1 MGQPWNA
8 NQNPS
13 CFGTLF
19 AESGAG
25 SRTAQALGAV
35 SDRVHGAGLQ
45 PCDLPARPEKARGI
59 SRTQCGELIH
69 ICSGGLGAFEENG
82 PRSAWD
88 YFRLGALLHY
98 VADAFTGPHN
108 GFWTGNL
115 VGHAVYELKLNDALI
130 NELAKAKRHPANEG
144 ASCPLSGYFA
154 AVHRRYCMEEKGVS
168 TDSLYI
174 VRVCSVLLHRILRG
188 SGEFRETKETGVA
201 HGR

>member
-1 MGQPWNA
+1 MQ
-8 NQNPS
+8 
-13 CFGTLF
+13 TKTHL
-19 AESGAG
+19 
-25 SRTAQALGAV
+25 ALGHYLLNQEP
-35 SDRVHGAGLQ
+35 DHGLHRHSGLFLIGCME
-45 PCDLPARPEKARGI
+45 PDYNLATYLRGLRKHGVFHGHNAEN
-59 SRTQCGELIH
+59 SFTYV
-69 ICSGGLGAFEENG
+69 SGGLGAFEENG

-98 VADAFTGPHN
+98 VADAFTGQHN

-130 NELAKAKRHPANEG
+130 NELAKAKRHPANES

-154 AVHRRYCMEEKGVS
+154 AAHRRYCMEEKGIS

-174 VRVCSVLLHRILRG
+174 VRVCSVLLHSILRG